1 MPTASLRF
9 EAQFQAAG
17 YSGIVGMDEAGRGAW
32 AGPVVAAAV
41 ALGAH
46 LLKARRQLSGL
57 RDSKMMTAAA
67 REELAKQIQELS
79 RAFGIGSASAREVD
93 GCGLLPATRMAMAR
107 ALAALRERGVG
118 MRVDCLLV
126 DSFVLP
132 EERQLLQVSLLKGD
146 QRSLSIAA
154 ASVLAK
160 TWRDAW
166 MVQQAERF
174 PQYGFSQHKGYGTP
188 QHRTALERYGPC
200 ALHRL
205 SYQPIR
211 ALRS

>member
-41 ALGAH
+41 ALDAH

-79 RAFGIGSASAREVD
+79 RAFGIGSASAGEVD
-93 GCGLLPATRMAMAR
+93 GCGLLPATRMAMTR

-160 TWRDAW
+160 TWRDSW
-166 MVQQAERF
+166 MVQQAKRF
-174 PQYGFSQHKGYGTP
+174 PQYGFFQHKGYGTQ
-188 QHRTALERYGPC
+188 QHRAALERYGPC

>member
-9 EAQFQAAG
+9 EAQFLAAG
-17 YSGIVGMDEAGRGAW
+17 YSGIIGMDEAGRGAW

-41 ALGAH
+41 ALDIH
-46 LLKARRQLSGL
+46 FTKTRRQLRGL
-57 RDSKMMTAAA
+57 QDSKLMTIVE
-67 REELAKQIQELS
+67 REEAAVKIRERAQ
-79 RAFGIGSASAREVD
+79 AFGIGSASAREVD
-93 GCGLLPATRMAMAR
+93 EGGLLLATRLAMAR
-107 ALAALRERGVG
+107 ALAM
-118 MRVDCLLV
+118 MRKKSVKVDCLLV

-132 EERQLLQVSLLKGD
+132 EERDLLQVSLLKGD

-166 MVQQAERF
+166 MCEQDERF
-174 PQYGFSQHKGYGTP
+174 PHYGFARHKGYGTL
-188 QHRTALERYGPC
+188 QHREALAQHGPC

-211 ALRS
+211 AISGP

>member
-9 EAQFQAAG
+9 EAQFLAAG

-41 ALGAH
+41 ALEIH
-46 LLKARRQLSGL
+46 VTKTRRQLRGL
-57 RDSKMMTAAA
+57 RDSKLMTMVE
-67 REELAKQIQELS
+67 REELAAKIREQAK
-79 RAFGIGSASAREVD
+79 AFGIGSANAREVD
-93 GCGLLPATRMAMAR
+93 GGGLLLATRLAMAR
-107 ALAALRERGVG
+107 ALAM
-118 MRVDCLLV
+118 MRKKTVKVDCLLV

-132 EERQLLQVSLLKGD
+132 EERNLLQVSLLKGD

-166 MVQQAERF
+166 MSEQDERF
-174 PQYGFSQHKGYGTP
+174 PHYGFAKHKGYGTD
-188 QHRTALERYGPC
+188 QHRKALARLGPC
-200 ALHRL
+200 ALHRH
-205 SYQPIR
+205 SYRPIR
-211 ALRS
+211 AISAP